1 MTWRQLPDGSYLDSN
16 TGDLRG
22 FDPAREGAA
31 RALSGQAGRPSPKA
45 PNFPVLP
52 QQRMVVLPSARGPS
66 AIIDPKPNLALN
78 PYELGMGAMSDT
90 TKRMLLIAGLVGVA
104 WMACYASRPKH
115 KKA

>member
-31 RALSGQAGRPSPKA
+31 RAISAKAGRPSPKA

-52 QQRMVVLPSARGPS
+52 QQKMVVLPGATGPS
-66 AIIDPKPNLALN
+66 AIIDPKPNLAVN
-78 PYELGMGAMSDT
+78 PYELGMGGLSET
-90 TKRMLLIAGLVGVA
+90 TKRLMLIAGIVGVA
-104 WMACYASRPKH
+104 WFACYSTRPKL
-115 KKA
+115 KKS